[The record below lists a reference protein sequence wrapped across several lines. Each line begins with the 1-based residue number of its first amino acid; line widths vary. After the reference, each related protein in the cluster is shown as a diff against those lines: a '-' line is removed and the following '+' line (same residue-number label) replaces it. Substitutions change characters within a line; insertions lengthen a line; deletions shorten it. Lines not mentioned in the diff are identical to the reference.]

1 MEKKFYAGIDIGG
14 TSIKCGIV
22 DSDGN
27 ILVKGSVPTGVADCA
42 VIAGDIAE
50 LVSRLERQAGV
61 KAEGAGIGAPGIIDS
76 KNGMIVYSPNIVWK
90 DVPICAEVGKRL
102 GVPVK
107 IANDAN
113 AAALGEKMAGSGKNY
128 DDVLFLT
135 IGTGIGGGIIIDGKL
150 FEGFRSAGAEIG
162 HQVIRQGGEKCS
174 CGRDGCFE
182 AYASAT
188 ALIRQTK
195 RAMQND
201 RDSALWKICPDLDS
215 VNGKTV
221 FDGAKA
227 GDKTAMSVLDAY
239 TGYLAEGI
247 ANLVNIL
254 RPEAVLIG
262 GGVSA
267 AGEALLNPVREKLG
281 KIVFGGMEYA
291 PVKTELATLG
301 NDAGLIGSAFLVM
314 D

>member
-27 ILVKGSVPTGVADCA
+27 ILVKGSVPTGAADCA

-128 DDVLFLT
+128 DD
-135 IGTGIGGGIIIDGKL
+135 
-150 FEGFRSAGAEIG
+150 EIG
-162 HQVIRQGGEKCS
+162 RAS
-174 CGRDGCFE
+174 C
-182 AYASAT
+182 
-188 ALIRQTK
+188 
-195 RAMQND
+195 
-201 RDSALWKICPDLDS
+201 
-215 VNGKTV
+215 
-221 FDGAKA
+221 
-227 GDKTAMSVLDAY
+227 
-239 TGYLAEGI
+239 
-247 ANLVNIL
+247 
-254 RPEAVLIG
+254 
-262 GGVSA
+262 
-267 AGEALLNPVREKLG
+267 RER
-281 KIVFGGMEYA
+281 V
-291 PVKTELATLG
+291 
-301 NDAGLIGSAFLVM
+301 
-314 D
+314 